1 VKFYK
6 ILRDYSLKII
16 DKDMKMR
23 FDKVFSH
30 IIKNDQIS
38 SGTKNILGD
47 NDITNDEM
55 KLITLDQ
62 TYLKKMDDI
71 PNI

>member
-1 VKFYK
+1 
-6 ILRDYSLKII
+6 
-16 DKDMKMR
+16 MKMR
-23 FDKVFSH
+23 FDKVFSY

-71 PNI
+71 LNI

>member
-1 VKFYK
+1 M
-6 ILRDYSLKII
+6 LRNQSLKII
-16 DKDMKMR
+16 DKNMKMR

-30 IIKNDQIS
+30 IIWKDQIL

-55 KLITLDQ
+55 KLIVLYQ
-62 TYLKKMDDI
+62 TYFKKIDNI
-71 PNI
+71 PRIQNN

>member
-1 VKFYK
+1 
-6 ILRDYSLKII
+6 
-16 DKDMKMR
+16 MKMR

-55 KLITLDQ
+55 KLITPYQ